1 MRDVHTTN
9 PQPRQ
14 GHHGG
19 VDRGRG
25 LKDATTPTV
34 SPSASTPTSPRRVK
48 IQSTAGTGCPRP
60 SGGRTWVYSRRRTL
74 SCLARASAWSTGGA
88 VLGLFTPGGVQVEIS
103 FP

>member
-48 IQSTAGTGCPRP
+48 IAEHRWDRMPTAERGSHLGLQSPPDSIVLGSSLSLVNRWGSTRVVH
-60 SGGRTWVYSRRRTL
+60 SGGCTS
-74 SCLARASAWSTGGA
+74 
-88 VLGLFTPGGVQVEIS
+88 
-103 FP
+103 